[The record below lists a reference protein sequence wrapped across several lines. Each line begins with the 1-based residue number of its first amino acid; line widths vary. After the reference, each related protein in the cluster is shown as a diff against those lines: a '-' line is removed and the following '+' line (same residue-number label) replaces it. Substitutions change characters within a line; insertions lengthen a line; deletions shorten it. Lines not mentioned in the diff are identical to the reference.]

1 MSVLTAEG
9 TRAPEQAMGTEG
21 TGPSFYRCAP
31 TRETEVGLSLPP
43 PSSCSFFLFSHLQP
57 GFLAP
62 RQLSQFELT
71 MNKLGR

>member
-21 TGPSFYRCAP
+21 TGPSFRCAP
-31 TRETEVGLSLPP
+31 TRETEVGLPLP

-62 RQLSQFELT
+62 
-71 MNKLGR
+71 